1 MRFFENAV
9 RIRSKFIFSG
19 LFSLIV
25 IIWVAYAFFIN
36 DVKRKCER
44 SGGHY

>member
-1 MRFFENAV
+1 MRVFENAV

-44 SGGHY
+44 SGGRY